1 MIGSMSE
8 PTQPQWEIVATLFDA
23 PSAHAMLTLFE
34 RQGVPVNIVGDSPLL
49 GEVRR
54 CEILVP
60 STLVHRARWLL
71 AQADFSDAELTF
83 LATGELGVNDDGAA
97 ARMRDEHDLAA
108 RVSRREQHAVRG
120 S

>member
-1 MIGSMSE
+1 MRRCGDESVAPGGFALCRNSRHDRIMST

-60 STLVHRARWLL
+60 STLAHRARWLL
-71 AQADFSDAELTF
+71 AQPNFSDAELTF
-83 LATGELGVNDDGAA
+83 LATGELGVNDDDAA
-97 ARMRDEHDLAA
+97 T
-108 RVSRREQHAVRG
+108 
-120 S
+120 